1 MNNVSASVPVV
12 LEPVGVENCIGL
24 LSYAYAKDPLDPA
37 FEDDPAMKDWRAWM
51 SKYLP
56 GEDVRRPS
64 FVNGYNSAAT
74 MVQVLKQAGDDL
86 SRENI
91 MRQATN
97 LRDVEL
103 PMLLP
108 GIKVNTSPTDYYP
121 VQQLQLARFD
131 GKRWC
136 GSGIWFT
143 TSEGLGAGK
152 HRMELSAAA
161 AGLMASLIASQ
172 LSAQEAYRRVFLCSN
187 DDAKMEIYV
196 PESAWRDSGLKDG
209 LPALGL
215 YALDLSD
222 PDLNKGK
229 SLEAVLV
236 RYAKDRRA
244 LILYQF
250 SRGLPLTAIPMG
262 GGVVNFDNR
271 FGSEAKCG
279 PFEGPWDAD
288 QSPSER

>member
-1 MNNVSASVPVV
+1 
-12 LEPVGVENCIGL
+12 
-24 LSYAYAKDPLDPA
+24 
-37 FEDDPAMKDWRAWM
+37 MK
-51 SKYLP
+51 
-56 GEDVRRPS
+56 
-64 FVNGYNSAAT
+64 
-74 MVQVLKQAGDDL
+74 
-86 SRENI
+86 
-91 MRQATN
+91 
-97 LRDVEL
+97 
-103 PMLLP
+103 
-108 GIKVNTSPTDYYP
+108 
-121 VQQLQLARFD
+121 
-131 GKRWC
+131 
-136 GSGIWFT
+136 
-143 TSEGLGAGK
+143 
-152 HRMELSAAA
+152 LSAAA